1 MLQIMGHFLVSSLK
15 RRNLVR
21 ELQLMSYSDPLT
33 HLGNRY
39 ALDES
44 DTVPENEN
52 TTTEQEAQN
61 PDEGTPS
68 EDVENPENGE
78 ETPSKDAENKEGQP
92 EDTNLDFDEIGDSE
106 GNDQITTYSNQVTF
120 LNNGYPYKKWVTDN
134 FKKVISLLNQ
144 IL

>member
-1 MLQIMGHFLVSSLK
+1 MGHFLVSSLK

-44 DTVPENEN
+44 DTVPEDEN

-61 PDEGTPS
+61 PDAGTPS

-120 LNNGYPYKKWVTDN
+120 LNNGYPHKKWVTDN

>member
-44 DTVPENEN
+44 DTVPEDEN

-61 PDEGTPS
+61 PDAGTPS

>member
-15 RRNLVR
+15 RRNLVL

-61 PDEGTPS
+61 PDAGTPS

>member
-1 MLQIMGHFLVSSLK
+1 
-15 RRNLVR
+15 
-21 ELQLMSYSDPLT
+21 MSYSDPLT

-39 ALDES
+39 ALYES

-61 PDEGTPS
+61 PDAGTPS

>member
-61 PDEGTPS
+61 PDAGTPS

>member
-61 PDEGTPS
+61 PDAGTPS

-92 EDTNLDFDEIGDSE
+92 EDTNLDFDEIGDSK

>member
-61 PDEGTPS
+61 PDAGTPS

-78 ETPSKDAENKEGQP
+78 ETPSKDEKKEGQP

-106 GNDQITTYSNQVTF
+106 GNDQITTYRNQVTF
-120 LNNGYPYKKWVTDN
+120 LNNGNPYKKWVTDN

>member
-61 PDEGTPS
+61 PDAGTPS

-120 LNNGYPYKKWVTDN
+120 LNNGYPYKKWITDN
-134 FKKVISLLNQ
+134 FKKK
-144 IL
+144 

>member
-61 PDEGTPS
+61 PDTGTPS
-68 EDVENPENGE
+68 EDVENPGNGE

>member
-39 ALDES
+39 ALDEL

-61 PDEGTPS
+61 PDAGTPS

-78 ETPSKDAENKEGQP
+78 ETPYKDAENKEGQP
-92 EDTNLDFDEIGDSE
+92 EDTNLDFDEIGD
-106 GNDQITTYSNQVTF
+106 
-120 LNNGYPYKKWVTDN
+120 
-134 FKKVISLLNQ
+134 
-144 IL
+144 

>member
-61 PDEGTPS
+61 PDAGTPS

-106 GNDQITTYSNQVTF
+106 GNGQITTYSNQVTF

-134 FKKVISLLNQ
+134 FKKAISLLNQ

>member
-1 MLQIMGHFLVSSLK
+1 MHWMNQTLC
-15 RRNLVR
+15 RRMR
-21 ELQLMSYSDPLT
+21 IQRRSRK
-33 HLGNRY
+33 H
-39 ALDES
+39 
-44 DTVPENEN
+44 
-52 TTTEQEAQN
+52 
-61 PDEGTPS
+61 
-68 EDVENPENGE
+68 NPENGE

>member
-1 MLQIMGHFLVSSLK
+1 
-15 RRNLVR
+15 
-21 ELQLMSYSDPLT
+21 MSYSDPLT
-33 HLGNRY
+33 HLENRY

-61 PDEGTPS
+61 PDAGTLS

-134 FKKVISLLNQ
+134 FKKVKSLLNQ